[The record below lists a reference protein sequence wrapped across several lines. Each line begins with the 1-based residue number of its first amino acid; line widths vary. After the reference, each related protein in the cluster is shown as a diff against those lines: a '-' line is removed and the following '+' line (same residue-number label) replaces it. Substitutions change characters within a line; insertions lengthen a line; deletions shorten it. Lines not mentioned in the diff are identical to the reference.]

1 MVKNAFYAHP
11 LEETMAENQKRFIRK
26 IQELTALYEI
36 SHAMASTLDF
46 KSVLNQILEI
56 LSKKLEMN
64 RGTVTLLS
72 KETGQLS
79 IAAAHGLTKEEI
91 SRGKYKIG
99 EGVTG
104 KVVEKGEPMII
115 PDIGKEPLFLN
126 RTKSRGDVKRQNVSF
141 LCLPIKVKGET
152 LGVLSVD
159 RLFKDAD
166 VAFEEDV
173 RLLTVVASLI
183 GQNLKIHQMIEKEK
197 ERLMEENRELQSE
210 LKGRYRLENV
220 VGGSKLMVDVYKSVQ
235 KVAATRS
242 TVIIRG
248 ESGTGKELIARA
260 IHYNSPRADKPFVK
274 VSCAA
279 LPETLLES
287 ELFGHEKG
295 SYTGASD
302 LVKGRF
308 ELADGGTLFLDEI
321 GDISLATQV
330 KLLRVLQE
338 RKFERVGGSKTLSV
352 DVRIIAATNRNLERA
367 IGEGKFREDLYYR
380 LNVVPIF
387 LPSLR
392 ERKDDIPLLLN
403 HFLQKYNG
411 ENKTRFRLSPEVM
424 VKLVNHPWPGNV
436 RELENTIERMAVMS
450 KSDNLSIEDI
460 PLPLNTYHTSAP
472 WKVEEMPEE
481 GPAAGAKGDGT
492 LADLEKKQVMDA
504 MERCGG
510 VQAKACKI
518 LGITPRQLGYRLKK
532 YKIGYKPTFLS

>member
-1 MVKNAFYAHP
+1 M
-11 LEETMAENQKRFIRK
+11 
-26 IQELTALYEI
+26 
-36 SHAMASTLDF
+36 
-46 KSVLNQILEI
+46 
-56 LSKKLEMN
+56 
-64 RGTVTLLS
+64 
-72 KETGQLS
+72 
-79 IAAAHGLTKEEI
+79 
-91 SRGKYKIG
+91 
-99 EGVTG
+99 
-104 KVVEKGEPMII
+104 
-115 PDIGKEPLFLN
+115 
-126 RTKSRGDVKRQNVSF
+126 
-141 LCLPIKVKGET
+141 
-152 LGVLSVD
+152 D

-183 GQNLKIHQMIEKEK
+183 GQNLKIHQMIENEK
-197 ERLMEENRELQSE
+197 ERLLEENRELHSE
-210 LKGRYRLENV
+210 LRGKYKLENV
-220 VGGSKLMVDVYKSVQ
+220 VGGSKSMLEVYKSVQ
-235 KVAATRS
+235 KVAAARS

-260 IHYNSPRADKPFVK
+260 IHYNSPRADKAFVK

-295 SYTGASD
+295 SYTGASE

-338 RKFERVGGSKTLSV
+338 RKFERVGGAKTISV

-367 IGEGKFREDLYYR
+367 IGEGRFREDFYYR

-387 LPSLR
+387 LPALR

-403 HFLQKYNG
+403 HFLHKYNA
-411 ENKTRFRLSPEVM
+411 ENKSRFRLSPEVM
-424 VKLVNHPWPGNV
+424 TRLVNHHWPGNV
-436 RELENTIERMAVMS
+436 RELENTIERMAVMA
-450 KSDNLSIEDI
+450 KGDVLNLEDI
-460 PLPLNTYHTSAP
+460 PLPLSSFNSSIS
-472 WKVEEMPEE
+472 WKVEETQSEA
-481 GPAAGAKGDGT
+481 PAPLKGDGT

-510 VQAKACKI
+510 VQAKACKL

-532 YKIGYKPTFLS
+532 YKIGYKPTFL